1 MVARITHGKDIL
13 GVLLYNK
20 LKVDTGQAEAM
31 LCHNLPVAPVEGRI
45 DAYRLSEAFRPW
57 FGHPRAGLSQP
68 VFHASLNPHPDDRLD
83 DFQLLEIVHDYMER
97 MGYGDQPYVVFR
109 HRDIGREHL
118 HIVSSRIRPDGR
130 PVDGY
135 RYKARSVAATKA
147 IEQAY
152 GLHPA
157 VPGEKTIVRELRRV
171 AYTEGNLK
179 AQMNSVLRSLREN
192 YRAGSPGEWN
202 ALLGLFGLEAR
213 ECTGVAEGRPYAGM
227 IYCAL
232 DEQGQR
238 VGKPIKASRL
248 SAPAGYRQMR
258 REYAETKK
266 WIKDNDARLEPLREA
281 IRATMKRARST
292 EEFSRLI
299 RPAGLSVVFRRSGE
313 HGGRI
318 YGVTFIDHKDGLVIN
333 ASKLDRSFSANRF
346 HELFDTAD
354 GRRPEPAAPL
364 PLPGPAQAQ
373 RTGSEAFPDDVFR
386 YDAESAWMPDLFSG
400 LLDEAARS
408 GCDQDEWASMQ
419 DLLRRRKKK
428 RRRPR

>member
-20 LKVDTGQAEAM
+20 LKVDAGQAEAM

-57 FGHPRAGLSQP
+57 LEHPRAGLSQP

-83 DFQLLEIVHDYMER
+83 DFQLLEIAHDYMER

-118 HIVSSRIRPDGR
+118 HIVSVRIRPDGR
-130 PVDGY
+130 PVDCY

-147 IEQAY
+147 IEQTY

-157 VPGEKTIVRELRRV
+157 VKGVQQPLEGLRRV

-179 AQMNSVLRSLREN
+179 AQMNSVLWALREN
-192 YRAGSPGEWN
+192 YRVGSPGEWN
-202 ALLGLFGLEAR
+202 ALLGLYGLEAR

-227 IYCAL
+227 IYRAL
-232 DEQGQR
+232 DGQGQR

-258 REYAETKK
+258 REYVRTKK
-266 WIKDNDARLEPLREA
+266 WLRENGARLEPVRESIREA
-281 IRATMKRARST
+281 MRTAGSA
-292 EEFSRLI
+292 EEFARLI
-299 RPAGLSVVFRRSGE
+299 RPAGLSVVFRRSEE

-318 YGVTFIDHKDGLVIN
+318 YGVTFIDHNKGLVIN
-333 ASKLDRSFSANRF
+333 ASKLDRGFGANRF
-346 HELFDTAD
+346 HKLFDPPPQELYPHKPQP
-354 GRRPEPAAPL
+354 RRPAP
-364 PLPGPAQAQ
+364 GDD
-373 RTGSEAFPDDVFR
+373 TGSLLQQHGGSWDELHV
-386 YDAESAWMPDLFSG
+386 PDLFSE
-400 LLDEAARS
+400 LLDEAARP
-408 GCDQDEWASMQ
+408 DEWEQ
-419 DLLRRRKKK
+419 WYRPPKK
-428 RRRPR
+428 RRKRRRSR

>member
-1 MVARITHGKDIL
+1 MVARITFGKNIA

-20 LKVDTGQAEAM
+20 LKVDGGTGEAM
-31 LCHNLPVAPVEGRI
+31 LCHNLPLTPVDGRI
-45 DAYRLSEAFRPW
+45 DACRLAESFRPW
-57 FGHPRAGLSQP
+57 LGHPRAGLSQP

-83 DFQLLEIVHDYMER
+83 DFRLLEIAHDYMER

-109 HRDIGREHL
+109 HRDIAREHL
-118 HIVSSRIRPDGR
+118 HIVSVRIRPDGR
-130 PVDGY
+130 PVDCY
-135 RYKARSVAATKA
+135 RYKARSVKATRE
-147 IEQAY
+147 IEREF

-157 VPGEKTIVRELRRV
+157 VPGEKKIVRELRRV

-179 AQMNSVLRSLREN
+179 AQMNSVLWSLREN
-192 YRAGSPGEWN
+192 YRVGSPGEWN

-213 ECTGVAEGRPYAGM
+213 ECTGEAGGRLYAGM
-227 IYCAL
+227 IYGAL
-232 DEQGQR
+232 DEKGQR

-258 REYAETKK
+258 REYAETKR

-281 IRATMKRARST
+281 VRAAMKRARNA

-318 YGVTFIDHKDGLVIN
+318 YGVTFIDHNGGLVVN
-333 ASKLDRSFSANRF
+333 ASKLDRAFSANRF
-346 HELFDTAD
+346 HELFDAAEDIRQTEAAAPEWT
-354 GRRPEPAAPL
+354 RRAAPEPPPGHAP
-364 PLPGPAQAQ
+364 GH
-373 RTGSEAFPDDVFR
+373 GPDDTLWV
-386 YDAESAWMPDLFSG
+386 PDLFSG